1 MAPCRFQKFLKSGE
15 FTDVEFL
22 VLPETFPVSRS
33 FRAHKQFLAMS
44 NEVFAA
50 MFFGNLPEKEQ
61 VIITDIHPDGF
72 ACMLRYFYG
81 GRLRFRTVDEALYT
95 STAAEKYMIPDL
107 KRICSEY
114 IVSHVNA
121 RNVCRLVD
129 YASISDGGHVHEAVV
144 SILQNNAVAV
154 VNSDSFI
161 DALQST
167 IEYVLMN
174 IRGVPESRRAR
185 LARMGKGS
193 SHQELD
199 AVQGGR
205 RPDNFPSPGYEVHL
219 DTLLTARS
227 FSGHDSTGVRSWA
240 GDLEHF

>member
-1 MAPCRFQKFLKSGE
+1 
-15 FTDVEFL
+15 
-22 VLPETFPVSRS
+22 
-33 FRAHKQFLAMS
+33 MS

-72 ACMLRYFYG
+72 ASMLRYFYG

-144 SILQNNAVAV
+144 SILENNAVAV
-154 VNSDSFI
+154 VSSDSFI

-174 IRGVPESRRAR
+174 IRGVPESCVARGLHEWARAQVIKSLTLYKEDDDQR
-185 LARMGKGS
+185 TSPLPDMKTILTPFLPHVRFLAMTPREFVLGPVTWNIFEGRDDFAILCNLVSPESVPLPGWVCKLS
-193 SHQELD
+193 SE
-199 AVQGGR
+199 R
-205 RPDNFPSPGYEVHL
+205 
-219 DTLLTARS
+219 
-227 FSGHDSTGVRSWA
+227 
-240 GDLEHF
+240 